1 MRSSHSPV
9 NVLAVAL
16 LVALPAACLAADAGN
31 EVYRFA
37 KGLYAR
43 QQWEAAAEEFENF
56 LRQEPNHP
64 EAGRAEFYLG
74 EALVQ
79 LQRYEE
85 ASRRFAHCLTVQPD
99 GSFRKQTLFRV
110 GECQFLAGQPDA
122 EHRLAAFS
130 DAFPNDRL
138 NGLVLNY
145 RGQEAL
151 RRGDANRAEAF
162 FHQALDRFHDSP
174 FQDECRLGLARSL
187 ESLGRTEEAG
197 RYYLALAAKPNSPA
211 AIEAKYRLGA
221 LQYAEHQYAAALD
234 TFSYFA
240 DIDASNPWAA
250 SAALGRGW
258 TLMKLD
264 RHDEAAE
271 VFQQLSD
278 HPRVAIQARYWLGLC
293 RKAQEDW
300 PGAARAL
307 RDAADQFQRESAD
320 TTGLRSADNVTETA
334 IFFHAGDAELAAD
347 NLESAQHLFEQ
358 AISAGRQGDP
368 WLDEA
373 RRALVQTSLRRDD
386 LARARRDAQHFLTE
400 WPESPAAPDL
410 LRLLARI
417 QLEQKDFAGAE
428 CSLCRLDDAN
438 SGKPDAPDDAY
449 LLALSYQGQGR
460 FQKALATLQPVLANN
475 SGDVAADARLV
486 EASLLTALK
495 RYDEALQTLT
505 THCSESEPG
514 RVLALSAICHARL
527 GNREQALEAYQ
538 KAAASAPDTIQLRCD
553 AAEQIAQASLDA
565 EEFDRA
571 ETLYREIL
579 GQTDDSQRK
588 DRALVGLAWAQQ
600 GRKELAAADATLAQV
615 VDHKADEAVLAEAWF
630 LRGRVLQ
637 ELGQLQPASQAFQ
650 RVVDNHPRSAYEPES
665 LWNVAQLHER
675 LGRPDEAA
683 PCYQRILDRGPTAEH
698 RARALYNLAWIR
710 RQEGQPEEA
719 DSHFR
724 EIVAAHRDSPYWAH
738 ASLSVAQHDLD
749 AGQGDEAR
757 RTLDELLKD
766 ERGQAVRDRALYLAG
781 QIAFASAAWH
791 EARQRFDQVAS
802 ECPRSELAATSAF
815 ASAEAAF
822 QAKDGDTLALFE
834 RLVAQSDGLNPAL
847 RATARMRLAQ
857 LYAEAGR
864 WNEAAE
870 IADSFAERHPDFAQQ
885 YELDYVLGRC
895 RAARALFAE
904 AREAY
909 GKVLNAPA
917 AERTETA
924 AKAQLMIA
932 ETFFHQRRYG
942 EAYRAYM
949 QVEVL
954 YAYPELQAAA
964 LLQAGKCRQLQ
975 GDPAA
980 AERLYQQVLE
990 NYPGSRAALHAA
1002 RQLEH
1007 AT

>member
-1 MRSSHSPV
+1 MRSSYSPV
-9 NVLAVAL
+9 NILVIAL
-16 LVALPAACLAADAGN
+16 LVALPAAGYAADAGS
-31 EVYRFA
+31 EIYRFA

-56 LRQEPNHP
+56 LRQEPKHP
-64 EAGRAEFYLG
+64 EAGQAEFYLG

-79 LQRYEE
+79 LHRYDE
-85 ASRRFAHCLTVQPD
+85 ASRRFAHCLAVQPD
-99 GSFRKQTLFRV
+99 GSFRKQTLFRI
-110 GECQFLAGQPDA
+110 GECEFLAGQPDA
-122 EHRLAAFS
+122 ERRLAAFS
-130 DAFPNDRL
+130 EAFPDDRL

-151 RRGDANRAEAF
+151 RHGDASRAETF
-162 FHQALDRFHDSP
+162 FRQALDRFHDRP

-187 ESLGRTEEAG
+187 ESLGQAEEAG

-221 LQYAEHQYAAALD
+221 LQYAEHQYSAALD
-234 TFSYFA
+234 TFSDF
-240 DIDASNPWAA
+240 DEIEASNPWAA

-258 TLMKLD
+258 ALMKLD
-264 RHDEAAE
+264 RHPEAAE
-271 VFQQLSD
+271 VFQQLRD

-293 RKAQEDW
+293 RKAQKDW
-300 PGAARAL
+300 TGAAQAL
-307 RDAADQFQRESAD
+307 RHAAEQFQRESAKE
-320 TTGLRSADNVTETA
+320 TGVRSADNVTETA

-347 NLESAQHLFEQ
+347 NLETAQHHFEQ
-358 AISAGRQGDP
+358 AISLGRQGDP

-386 LARARRDAQHFLTE
+386 LSRARRDAEHFLAE
-400 WPESPAAPDL
+400 WPESPATPDL

-428 CSLCRLDDAN
+428 CSLCRLDDAT
-438 SGKPDAPDDAY
+438 SDKPDTSDDAY

-460 FQKALATLQPVLANN
+460 FEKALETLQPVLADGV
-475 SGDVAADARLV
+475 GDLAADARLV
-486 EASLLTALK
+486 EASLLTALR

-505 THCSESEPG
+505 THCTQSDPG
-514 RVLALSAICHARL
+514 QVLALSAICHAKL
-527 GNREQALEAYQ
+527 GNREQAIQAYQ
-538 KAAASAPDTIQLRCD
+538 EAAASGPDTTQLRCD

-579 GQTDDSQRK
+579 AQTDDSQRK
-588 DRALVGLAWAQQ
+588 DRALVGLAWTQQ
-600 GRKELAAADATLAQV
+600 GRKDLAAADATLAQV
-615 VDHKADEAVLAEAWF
+615 VDHEAAEPVLAEAWF

-637 ELGQLQPASQAFQ
+637 ELGKSELACQAYQ
-650 RVVDNHPRSAYEPES
+650 QVLDAHHGSDYGPEAI
-665 LWNVAQLHER
+665 WNVAQLQER

-683 PCYQRILDRGPTAEH
+683 ACYQKILDRGAAAEH
-698 RARALYNLAWIR
+698 RAGALYNLAWIR
-710 RQEGQPEEA
+710 RQEGQPEKA

-749 AGQGDEAR
+749 AGRSDEAQ
-757 RTLDELLKD
+757 RTLDEVLKD
-766 ERGQAVRDRALYLAG
+766 EQGQAVRDRALYLAG
-781 QIAFASAAWH
+781 QIAFASAAWR
-791 EARQRFDQVAS
+791 EARQRFEQVAS
-802 ECPRSELAATSAF
+802 ECPRSELVGVSAF
-815 ASAEAAF
+815 AAAEAAF
-822 QAKDGDTLALFE
+822 QANDGDTLALFE
-834 RLVAQSDGLNPAL
+834 RIVAQSDGLNPAL

-857 LYAEAGR
+857 LYAEASR
-864 WNEAAE
+864 WDEASE
-870 IADSFAERHPDFAQQ
+870 IAESFAENHPDFAQQ
-885 YELDYVLGRC
+885 YELDYVRGRC

-909 GKVLNAPA
+909 GKVLNTPA

-980 AERLYQQVLE
+980 AERLYQQVLD
-990 NYPGSRAALHAA
+990 NYPGSRAALQAA
-1002 RQLEH
+1002 RQLER